1 MEDEAMKVTL
11 STGVVLRIK
20 PVSPFLLQTIKSA
33 QEKAKPRVPVWHN
46 TEDDR
51 DEENPSDPAYLE
63 AVRAWN
69 SELGDKVY
77 SALIAYGTE
86 TDAIPDGLPGP
97 NDDSWMEGLQAIEI
111 PVPSTGRGRY
121 IAWVKY
127 IAAVTGEDTANVNL
141 ACLRALGLAEE
152 DVAKAAA
159 SFRGEQGRPAN
170 SRGAGQA

>member
-1 MEDEAMKVTL
+1 MEDKAMRVTL

-86 TDAIPDGLPGP
+86 PETVPDAVPKAES
-97 NDDSWMEGLQAIEI
+97 DDWSEGLQAIEVS
-111 PVPSTGRGRY
+111 VPAKGRGRY

-127 IAAVTGEDTANVNL
+127 IAAITGEDTAAINL
-141 ACLRALGLAEE
+141 ACLRAMGLAEE

-170 SRGAGQA
+170 IGGTGQT